1 VDEVQISF
9 DRVAPGQGADMARA
23 PLRRIRFLALVLAS
37 AALAG
42 TALALVAAIAVHGGR
57 EARAF
62 ARGPVIADDDRGA
75 IALWQGVRDAVDE
88 TPHDVIFIEPLV
100 ASAPPPPGLRGWPE
114 PGEMYLSPALARA
127 GAGEHIDTRYGRF
140 AGLIGKPGLLTP
152 SERLAYVRPA
162 RPPDGPDRQKWLP
175 ITGFGAPT
183 VFGDATDSASL
194 AEVLLA
200 VGVFLGVPTLVLL
213 WTAVRHV
220 RPCDRGLGAIVPI
233 LLGTLLAAVPLV
245 VALCT
250 PVTLPITGYV
260 LAPTD
265 LRAAWPW
272 AVCAVAVSSALA
284 FGAVAVARPRTDRV
298 VVVRKRRAVVCGV
311 AMLVVAAS
319 SYFPGTTGLLVFG
332 VSTLGLW
339 LTLPTLMA
347 WAARR
352 FAPSAPPAAW
362 ARTATTV
369 AIGVGLVCLS
379 QTWAGRIGEHAE
391 LAGAIKRHSGDHVLI
406 VDSTSLT
413 PQGVDAFVR
422 ALPAGV
428 QVLGLG
434 TVHETGDIRLTGPC
448 EAVRELGAPCSITAV
463 PLPTGT
469 SAAEGL
475 RAWYGKN
482 TGVRI
487 GAVTEGTGQLQ
498 SLVVVMRDDRRDDIE
513 RIAHETLLFP
523 EVGTPGDTWLLGAHA
538 SVVLGRWLL
547 LSTSA
552 SLVLLLVAAS
562 LGAVHDLLRS
572 RPSAWRLALTTTA
585 AVLCGLTVAWWHAQF
600 FVVVLSGSRLRWD
613 SAVSAGWVSW
623 AVALTIALTV
633 WWTTSPPREPRRT

>member
-1 VDEVQISF
+1 VDEVRISF
-9 DRVAPGQGADMARA
+9 DRVATGQGADMARA
-23 PLRRIRFLALVLAS
+23 PLRRVRFLALVLAA

-42 TALALVAAIAVHGGR
+42 TALALVVAVAVHGGR
-57 EARAF
+57 EARAL
-62 ARGPVIADDDRGA
+62 ARGPIVADDDRGA
-75 IALWQGVRDAVDE
+75 IALWQGVRDAIDE

-100 ASAPPPPGLRGWPE
+100 PSAPPPPGLHGWPE
-114 PGEMYLSPALARA
+114 PGEVYLSPALARA

-140 AGLIGKPGLLTP
+140 AGLIGEPGLLSP
-152 SERLAYVRPA
+152 SERLAYVRPS
-162 RPPDGPDRQKWLP
+162 RMPDGPDRQKWLP

-183 VFGDATDSASL
+183 VFGDATDSTSL
-194 AEVLLA
+194 AEALLA
-200 VGVFLGVPTLVLL
+200 VGVFLGVPAVVLL

-220 RPCDRGLGAIVPI
+220 QPYERGAGAIAPI
-233 LLGTLLAAVPLV
+233 LFGALLAAVPLV

-272 AVCAVAVSSALA
+272 AVCAVAASSALA
-284 FGAVAVARPRTDRV
+284 FSAVAVARPRADHV
-298 VVVRKRRAVVCGV
+298 VVLRKWRAVACGV
-311 AMLVVAAS
+311 AVLVIAAS
-319 SYFPGTTGLLVFG
+319 SYFPGTTGLLVFAVG
-332 VSTLGLW
+332 TLGLW

-352 FAPSAPPAAW
+352 FAPAAHPAAW
-362 ARTATTV
+362 ARTAATI

-379 QTWAGRIGEHAE
+379 QTWTGRIGEPAE

-413 PQGVDAFVR
+413 PQHVDAFVR

-428 QVLGLG
+428 RVLGLD
-434 TVHETGDIRLTGPC
+434 TVHETGDARLTGPC
-448 EAVRELGAPCSITAV
+448 EAVRELGAPCSTIAV

-469 SAAEGL
+469 PAAEGL

-482 TGVRI
+482 TGVRV
-487 GAVTEGTGQLQ
+487 GAVTDGNDQLR

-513 RIAHETLLFP
+513 RIAHATLLFP

-538 SVVLGRWLL
+538 SVMLGRWLL

-552 SLVLLLVAAS
+552 SLVLLLMAAS
-562 LGAVHDLLRS
+562 LSTVQDLLRS

-585 AVLCGLTVAWWHAQF
+585 AVLCGLTVALWHAQF
-600 FVVVLSGSRLRWD
+600 FVVAFSGSRLRWD

-623 AVALTIALTV
+623 VVALTIALTV
-633 WWTTSPPREPRRT
+633 WWTTSSPREPRQT